1 MRRRE
6 TGVGIAIPLHRRAG
20 SGTFVAAF
28 LRQQPVLVAHADFV
42 AVVDER
48 ATGQG
53 QQEREGEFHLARGE
67 SVAHADHV
75 MVARRHADVSQ
86 SFGVDEHGL
95 IRVYERLDVTVGGGG
110 EIRVLSKQ
118 VEVVRGAEM

>member
-1 MRRRE
+1 MN
-6 TGVGIAIPLHRRAG
+6 G
-20 SGTFVAAF
+20 
-28 LRQQPVLVAHADFV
+28 QPGRVW
-42 AVVDER
+42 
-48 ATGQG
+48 
-53 QQEREGEFHLARGE
+53 GE

-86 SFGVDEHGL
+86 FFGVGEHGL